1 MALILVTGG
10 TGFVGSRVVPALLEA
25 GHPVRMMS
33 RGNVDWTD
41 TTMAELKRAGVQV
54 VVGDVR
60 DPRKLLEAVDGA
72 KVVINL
78 IGITQ
83 QTPEITFEDIHIEAV
98 KGLLDV
104 GQKYGVERF
113 IHVSCLGASE
123 YSENACF
130 RTKWQGEEIVR
141 KSEAIWTILR
151 PSLTFAEDSIFL
163 NKLASLVQKSP
174 VIPVVDSGLNR
185 LAPISVDDVADCI
198 VQSIFNKHTAEQTYD
213 LVGPNS
219 YSIAEF
225 LQLIAQ
231 AKGKSKPVVHVPSS
245 MVKAL
250 GNLVTKVK
258 ADSPINNDLVNLLKA
273 DSVGDKDAM
282 LATFA
287 VKWKSFEECLADM
300 DA

>member
-1 MALILVTGG
+1 VALILVTGG
-10 TGFVGSRVVPALLEA
+10 TGFVGSRVVPALLET

-41 TTMAELKRAGVQV
+41 TTMAELKRAGVDV

-72 KVVINL
+72 KVIINL

-83 QTPEITFEDIHIEAV
+83 QTPETTFEDVHVEAV

-123 YSENACF
+123 HSENTCF
-130 RTKWQGEEIVR
+130 RSKWQGEEHVR
-141 KSEAIWTILR
+141 KSETIWTILR

-163 NKLASLVQKSP
+163 NKLATIVKASP

-198 VQSIFNKHTAEQTYD
+198 VQSIYNKHTAEQTYD

-245 MVKAL
+245 MAKAL

-258 ADSPINNDLVNLLKA
+258 ADNPINSDLVNLLKA

-282 LATFA
+282 LSTFA
-287 VKWKSFEECLADM
+287 VKWKSFEECLASM
-300 DA
+300 DD

>member
-41 TTMAELKRAGVQV
+41 TTMAELKRAGVDV

-60 DPRKLLEAVDGA
+60 DPRKILEAVDGA

-83 QTPEITFEDIHIEAV
+83 QTPEISFDDIHVEAV
-98 KGLLDV
+98 KGLIEA
-104 GQKYGVERF
+104 GSKYGVERF

-123 YSENACF
+123 HGENACF
-130 RTKWQGEEIVR
+130 KSKWQGEELVR
-141 KSEAIWTILR
+141 KSEFIWTVLR

-163 NKLASLVQKSP
+163 NKLVKIVQASP

-198 VQSIFNKHTAEQTYD
+198 VQSIYNKHTAEQTYD

-219 YSIAEF
+219 YSISEL

-231 AKGKSKPVVHVPSS
+231 SKGKNKPVMHVPSS
-245 MVKAL
+245 MAKAVT
-250 GNLVTKVK
+250 NLVTKVK
-258 ADSPINNDLVNLLKA
+258 PDSPLNSDLVNLLKA

-282 LATFA
+282 LSTFA
-287 VKWKSFEECLADM
+287 VKWKSFEECLTSMSD
-300 DA
+300 

>member
-10 TGFVGSRVVPALLEA
+10 TGFVGSRVIPALLEE
-25 GHPVRMMS
+25 GYQVRMMS

-41 TTMAELKRAGVQV
+41 TTMAELKRAGVDV
-54 VVGDVR
+54 IVGDVR

-72 KVVINL
+72 KVIINL

-83 QTPEITFEDIHIEAV
+83 QTADTTFEDIHVEAL
-98 KGLLDV
+98 KGLIEV

-113 IHVSCLGASE
+113 IHVSCLGASQ

-130 RTKWQGEEIVR
+130 KTKAQGEEIV
-141 KSEAIWTILR
+141 KASNFIWTILR

-163 NKLASLVQKSP
+163 NRLVNIVKASP

-198 VQSIFNKHTAEQTYD
+198 VQSIYNKHTAEQTYD

-219 YSIAEF
+219 YSISEF

-231 AKGKSKPVVHVPSS
+231 AKGKNKPVLHVPSS

-258 ADSPINNDLVNLLKA
+258 PDNPLNDDLVNLLKA

-287 VKWKSFEECLADM
+287 VKWKTFEECLTSLED
-300 DA
+300 